1 MITVITGQS
10 GNGKTSLA
18 IMMIKAAVET
28 GRPVITVGIPKLKLP
43 CIEWRRSQLK
53 KWHEVVLPEGIT
65 MEQFAADGGE
75 VYDDEGNL
83 IPCPLKSVP
92 DGALIVVDEAQ
103 KNWPASGSKF
113 TDDTLALSMHRHWG
127 LDFIIMSQSPRFL
140 HMSIAENTSIHK
152 HIQKTWKGRQL
163 LEFGELMGDPT
174 SKTNQ
179 DIAYKKR
186 YKPNPDS
193 FKLYE
198 SATEHTNLKY
208 GIPRAAL
215 FYGFI
220 FCVALPYG
228 LYSFYNMMD
237 KRIHPENYRADKAQA
252 KPKKEN
258 IFTASSDLPGQASD
272 IKAVNSDWQI
282 IGFYKLGAYY
292 NVILENPTGSKR
304 EIKNVINYRF
314 EGSDIYITTSEGV
327 FSSVRQF
334 KRFKHENKP
343 APALPVPSGMVTS

>member
-18 IMMIKAAVET
+18 IMMIKSAVET

-53 KWHEVVLPEGIT
+53 KWHEVVLPDGIT

-83 IPCPLKSVP
+83 IPCPLKHVP

-140 HMSIAENTSIHK
+140 HMSISENTSIHK
-152 HIQKTWKGRQL
+152 HIQKTWKGRQI

-174 SKTNQ
+174 SKANQ
-179 DIAYKKR
+179 DIAFKKR
-186 YKPNPDS
+186 YKPDPSS

-198 SATEHTNLKY
+198 SATEHTVLKY
-208 GIPRAAL
+208 GIPRAAI
-215 FYGFI
+215 FYGAVF
-220 FCVALPYG
+220 FFGLPYAV
-228 LYSFYNMMD
+228 YSFYSMMD
-237 KRIHPENYRADKAQA
+237 KRINPESKKLSTAQ
-252 KPKKEN
+252 KNPSS
-258 IFTASSDLPGQASD
+258 TVVTVSTSSPVSSDWVIAAFWK
-272 IKAVNSDWQI
+272 IN
-282 IGFYKLGAYY
+282 GAY
-292 NVILENPTGSKR
+292 NVILESPTGQR
-304 EIKNVINYRF
+304 RILKNIVDYRF
-314 EGSDIYITTSEGV
+314 TGSDLYIITPEGTFTNV
-327 FSSVRQF
+327 PSF
-334 KRFKHENKP
+334 KRFKHDKKDLFPVPVSP
-343 APALPVPSGMVTS
+343 APVVTG